1 MDIEKKQVLA
11 TREVVRMGEIGDR
24 DYEERT
30 FSFEINVL
38 VVQNI
43 ECRENSQ

>member
-24 DYEERT
+24 DYEEQT
-30 FSFEINVL
+30 FSFKISKSQGYNV
-38 VVQNI
+38 QHGDY
-43 ECRENSQ
+43 S